1 MVTLKLLK
9 IGDSVML
16 TIPPTILEEL
26 HLKVGAAVHLTIDND
41 RLIFSPKPSYSL
53 EELIA
58 KCDASA
64 PISPEVQEWL
74 NAPAVGKEL
83 F

>member
-1 MVTLKLLK
+1 MVTSKLLK
-9 IGDSVML
+9 IGDAVML
-16 TIPPTILEEL
+16 TIPSTILEEL
-26 HLKVGAAVHLTIDND
+26 NLNVGATVRLTIDNGQ
-41 RLIFSPKPSYSL
+41 LILSPKPKYSL

-74 NAPAVGKEL
+74 DAPAVGKEL

>member
-1 MVTLKLLK
+1 MVTSKLLK
-9 IGDSVML
+9 IGDAVML
-16 TIPPTILEEL
+16 TIPPTILEKL
-26 HLKVGAAVHLTIDND
+26 NLKVGTTVHVTIDNG
-41 RLIFSPKPSYSL
+41 RLILNPKPKYSL

-74 NAPAVGKEL
+74 DAPAVGNEL